1 MTSARTQA
9 VPGPASWGSTA
20 DEGRRSRNLSAPEF
34 EVSVQRSSNT
44 AIVRVAGELDL
55 ESAPALAGTLD
66 RLERPCHRVVLDLSQ
81 LTFIDASGLRLAVTE
96 HQRAACDGFEFVLAG
111 AVGPVLKVFRLTGLD
126 VLLPMA
132 PDLRSALL
140 DAAAPLI
147 SDRAAE

>member
-1 MTSARTQA
+1 M
-9 VPGPASWGSTA
+9 
-20 DEGRRSRNLSAPEF
+20 
-34 EVSVQRSSNT
+34 QRSSNT

-66 RLERPCHRVVLDLSQ
+66 RLERPCDRVVLDLSQ

-96 HQRAACDGFEFVLAG
+96 HQRAASDGFEFVLAG

-132 PDLRSALL
+132 PDLRSALP
-140 DAAAPLI
+140 DAAALLT